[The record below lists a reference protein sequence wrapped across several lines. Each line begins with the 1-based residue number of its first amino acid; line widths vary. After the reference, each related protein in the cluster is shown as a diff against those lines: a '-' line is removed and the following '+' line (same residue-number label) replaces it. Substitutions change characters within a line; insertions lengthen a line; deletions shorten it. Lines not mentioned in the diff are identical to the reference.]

1 MTFVLVS
8 PEAMASA
15 AADIERN
22 GALLTQG
29 NAAAASPTIN
39 VASAAA
45 DEVSTAIAALFS
57 QHAKTYQLLAAEL
70 AAIPDRFTKTVLAS
84 ANSYASAEA
93 TNAADALLGVIN
105 TPTQALLGRPLIGN
119 GANGT
124 TVNGVGTPG
133 GDGGILYG
141 NGGIGGQGG
150 AGGIGGAGGS
160 AAFFGNGGAGGHGG
174 AGGAGGIGGNGGFFG
189 NGGAGGNGDGAVGG
203 IGGGGGTG
211 GTGGTGTPPGGAN
224 GGPGKTGADGLGG
237 HTS

>member
-174 AGGAGGIGGNGGFFG
+174 AGGAGG
-189 NGGAGGNGDGAVGG
+189 NGDGAVGG

>member
-15 AADIERN
+15 AADIERI
-22 GALLTQG
+22 GALLTRG

-84 ANSYASAEA
+84 TNSYASAEA

-141 NGGIGGQGG
+141 NGGNGGTSTNAATAGGAGGSAGLIGNGGIGGQGG

-189 NGGAGGNGDGAVGG
+189 NGGAGGAGGNGS
-203 IGGGGGTG
+203 TG
-211 GTGGTGTPPGGAN
+211 GVG
-224 GGPGKTGADGLGG
+224 
-237 HTS
+237 

>member
-160 AAFFGNGGAGGHGG
+160 GGAGGTGGWLYGNGGNGGAAGWWGTGG
-174 AGGAGGIGGNGGFFG
+174 AGRAGG
-189 NGGAGGNGDGAVGG
+189 AAR
-203 IGGGGGTG
+203 
-211 GTGGTGTPPGGAN
+211 
-224 GGPGKTGADGLGG
+224 
-237 HTS
+237 

>member
-189 NGGAGGNGDGAVGG
+189 NGGAGGNGSTGGAGLAGGDGGAGGAGGAGG
-203 IGGGGGTG
+203 IAWLRRRRRGRR
-211 GTGGTGTPPGGAN
+211 ARR
-224 GGPGKTGADGLGG
+224 
-237 HTS
+237 

>member
-15 AADIERN
+15 AADIERI

-84 ANSYASAEA
+84 ANSYASAEG

-141 NGGIGGQGG
+141 NGG
-150 AGGIGGAGGS
+150 
-160 AAFFGNGGAGGHGG
+160 NGG
-174 AGGAGGIGGNGGFFG
+174 
-189 NGGAGGNGDGAVGG
+189 
-203 IGGGGGTG
+203 
-211 GTGGTGTPPGGAN
+211 
-224 GGPGKTGADGLGG
+224 
-237 HTS
+237 TSTN